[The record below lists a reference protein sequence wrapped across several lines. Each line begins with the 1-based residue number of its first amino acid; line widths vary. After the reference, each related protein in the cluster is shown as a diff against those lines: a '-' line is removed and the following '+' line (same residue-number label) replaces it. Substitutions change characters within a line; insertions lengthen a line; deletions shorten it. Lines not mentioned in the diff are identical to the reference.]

1 MNELPN
7 MSENNSWAEQWFK
20 AQQQF
25 VDSWSD
31 MAKSSASGNDASQ
44 SDLWAQSF
52 ELWRKACSGQAQPD
66 MQQAMNKCLDM
77 GKEYFAMAEQISKG
91 MTEGANPIEA
101 INQWLEQMK
110 QSLQQFGR
118 SNGLPLMPPGRK
130 WWLA

>member
-66 MQQAMNKCLDM
+66 MQQHGRTD
-77 GKEYFAMAEQISKG
+77 
-91 MTEGANPIEA
+91 
-101 INQWLEQMK
+101 
-110 QSLQQFGR
+110 QQR
-118 SNGLPLMPPGRK
+118 HDRRCQPD
-130 WWLA
+130 